1 MFDMERLFDLLDEA
15 RYAAATC
22 KCPTTTKAYLN
33 MARLEGLWLYHDADD
48 EDDER
53 KIRAAGTYAA
63 GLIAT
68 LTWSEKSFTAAR
80 HAQEFWR
87 GFEDG
92 LYERTESAKASTA
105 FRRGYRFGRHGH

>member
-1 MFDMERLFDLLDEA
+1 MIDMDRLFELLDEA
-15 RYAAATC
+15 HYAAVKC

-33 MARLEGLWLYHDADD
+33 LARLEGLRLYHDADD
-48 EDDER
+48 EDEER
-53 KIRAAGTYAA
+53 KVRAAGIYAA

-68 LTWSEKSFTAAR
+68 LTWNEKSFTAAR
-80 HAQEFWR
+80 HAGEFWR

-92 LYERTESAKASTA
+92 LYERTETGKASTA